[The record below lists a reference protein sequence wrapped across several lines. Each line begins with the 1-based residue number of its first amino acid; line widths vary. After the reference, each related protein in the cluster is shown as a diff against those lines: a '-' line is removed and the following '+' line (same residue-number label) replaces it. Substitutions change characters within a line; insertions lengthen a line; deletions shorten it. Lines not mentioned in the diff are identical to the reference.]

1 MNLRLLP
8 EHLHIGRAP
17 YAFLLYLA
25 FVFIAPVIR
34 KTPADWAIALG
45 SLAVF
50 LPMYFRNFWVQGA
63 EAVLMCTGMA
73 LVGFVV
79 FPYNW
84 GATAYMIFAAAGFAF
99 ALRPSRAVIALA
111 ILSVL
116 ITFETL
122 WFGLPPWA
130 WMPGVIGC
138 IAVGGSN
145 IYEAERFRHGV
156 QLRRAEEQIEQ
167 MAKVAE
173 RERIARDLH
182 DLLGHTLSV
191 IVMKS
196 ELASKLA
203 DRDFTR
209 AIQEIRDVE
218 RVSRET
224 LTEVRR
230 AVEGYRKRGL
240 GGELASAATTLR
252 SAGVTFETDVAP
264 VALPPRQ
271 ETALALVLREAV
283 TNVVRH
289 AKATRCRVSLSAE
302 GSRLVFTIH
311 DNGRGGTPRE
321 GNGLH
326 GMRTRIAEAGGTLS
340 VDGSDGMRVVITLPV
355 SSPAT
360 ALAS

>member
-1 MNLRLLP
+1 MKLRLLP

-25 FVFIAPVIR
+25 FLFIAPAIR
-34 KTPADWAIALG
+34 KTPADWAIAFG
-45 SLAVF
+45 SLAIF
-50 LPMYFRNFWVQGA
+50 LPMYFRNFWVQGTQ
-63 EAVLMCTGMA
+63 AVLMCTGMA

-84 GATAYMIFAAAGFAF
+84 GATAYLIFASAGFAY
-99 ALRPSRAVIALA
+99 ALRPSRAVVAFALLA
-111 ILSVL
+111 VL
-116 ITFETL
+116 IGLETY

-156 QLRRAEEQIEQ
+156 ALRRAEEQIEQ

-203 DRDFTR
+203 DRDFAR

-218 RVSRET
+218 RVSREA

-230 AVEGYRKRGL
+230 AVEGYRQRGL
-240 GGELASAATTLR
+240 AGELDNAATALR

-264 VALPPRQ
+264 VTLAPRQ
-271 ETALALVLREAV
+271 ETALALVLREAI

-289 AKATRCRVSLSAE
+289 AKASLCRVSLHAE
-302 GSRLVFTIH
+302 GSRLVFSVH

-321 GNGLH
+321 GNGLN
-326 GMRTRIAEAGGTLS
+326 GMRTRVTEAGGTLS
-340 VDGSDGMRVVITLPV
+340 VDGSDGMRVIITLPV
-355 SSPAT
+355 TPPAA